1 MRGHAH
7 LSGCAPQAGAK
18 LKWCGGARGRH
29 GACRSGDPRVSVHAS
44 AVIAPGAQVP
54 ESCTVGPFCTIG
66 PEVVLGENCTLVSH
80 VVLDGRT
87 RIGARN
93 RFYPFCSVGV
103 APQDLK
109 YRGEPTETILGDDNT
124 IRESVTI
131 SRGTAGGGGVT
142 RIGSNCLIMTCAHVG
157 HDSQIG
163 SHCILANAVTLAGH
177 VIIEDYVTLSA
188 FCPVHQ
194 HCTIGRYAFIGGGT
208 IVTQDVLP
216 FSLTSARRENKAF
229 GINKIGLE
237 RRGFAPE
244 RLKTLQKAFRLL
256 LSAKLNTAQALEKL
270 RELDGEDVTELAA
283 FVERSQRGVIK

>member
-1 MRGHAH
+1 
-7 LSGCAPQAGAK
+7 
-18 LKWCGGARGRH
+18 
-29 GACRSGDPRVSVHAS
+29 VSIHPS
-44 AVIAPGAQVP
+44 AVVARGAQVP

-66 PEVVLGENCTLVSH
+66 PEVVLGEDCTLISH

-93 RFYPFCSVGV
+93 VFFPFCSVGV

-131 SRGTAGGGGVT
+131 SRGTVGGGGVT
-142 RIGSNCLIMTCAHVG
+142 RIGSNCLLMTCAHVG

-163 SHCILANAVTLAGH
+163 SHCILANAATLAGH
-177 VIIEDYVTLSA
+177 VVIEDYVTLGA

-194 HCTIGRYAFIGGGT
+194 HCVIGRYAFIGGGT

-237 RRGFAPE
+237 RRGFTPE
-244 RLKTLQKAFRLL
+244 RLKNLQKAFRLL
-256 LSAKLNTAQALEKL
+256 LSSKLNTAQALEKL
-270 RELDGEDVTELAA
+270 HEFDGDDVADLVA
-283 FVERSQRGVIK
+283 FVERSHRGVIK